1 MEAKVAKL
9 LEAIDGLRSELPVID
24 IDFTHSTSMGDRVS
38 VMVLEEKDLEPIP
51 GQVEKV
57 DQGPKF
63 QYRYRTSKMF
73 GGVEFFCLTEG
84 VQA

>member
-1 MEAKVAKL
+1 MMEAKVAAL
-9 LEAIDGLRSELPVID
+9 IEAINGLRSELPVIS
-24 IDFTHSTSMGDRVS
+24 IDFTHSISMGDKTS

-84 VQA
+84 V